1 MDLGLEG
8 RVALVCAAS
17 QGIGRAIAAELA
29 GEGARVAVSS
39 RSAERIGATAR
50 EIGATPFVFDSA
62 VPEDAG
68 RLVGEVGEQLGPIEI
83 LICNTGGPPPGADAL
98 SFTREQWED
107 AYRELVLSPMAL
119 VEAVMPGMRE
129 RGFGRIVNV
138 GSTSIRE
145 PIAVLMLSNSHRAAM
160 VGAFKTIAMQVA
172 SDGVTL
178 NTLLTGR
185 IATQRLADNSGSLD
199 AAREAAKTQVPA
211 GRLGDPEDMAAAAAF
226 LCSTRAG
233 YVTGEVLA
241 VDGGLTRSVF

>member
-29 GEGARVAVSS
+29 GEGARVAMSS
-39 RSAERIGATAR
+39 RSAERVGLAAA
-50 EIGATPFVFDSA
+50 EIGATPFVFDSTA
-62 VPEDAG
+62 PEDAP
-68 RLVGEVGEQLGPIEI
+68 RLVAEVEQKLGPIEV
-83 LICNTGGPPPGADAL
+83 LVCNTGGPPPGPDAL
-98 SFTREQWED
+98 SFTREQWEA
-107 AYRELVLSPMAL
+107 AYRELVLTPMAL

-138 GSTSIRE
+138 GSTTVRE
-145 PIAVLMLSNSHRAAM
+145 PIAVLMLSNAHRTAI
-160 VGAFKTIAMQVA
+160 VSAFKTIATQVA
-172 SDGVTL
+172 ADGVTL

-185 IATQRLADNSGSLD
+185 IATQRLADNHGSLEG
-199 AAREAAKTQVPA
+199 AREAAKTQVPA
-211 GRLGDPEDMAAAAAF
+211 GRLGEPEDMAAAAAF